1 MANQEPTKLPKE
13 FFDSLKKYQE
23 IMAMPVD
30 EKFKKFAP
38 TFLGR
43 DLHARAVSINDY
55 LPRLKKTID
64 CLKNYWSNLTHY
76 ETAVDERNWF
86 YKSQEELEKDMKV
99 YKFLCDNYNR
109 RKREVTIKIYTA
121 RYNKLVDEYNSI
133 MSIGKNKENTEYL
146 QALPEAFRSMQNA
159 VLMLTAFV
167 ANNPEDKYVRIHRL
181 TPEKVNEK
189 YILTKW
195 ESLMNLEEGKTPAQ
209 PGA

>member
-1 MANQEPTKLPKE
+1 MAL
-13 FFDSLKKYQE
+13 FDL
-23 IMAMPVD
+23 
-30 EKFKKFAP
+30 
-38 TFLGR
+38 
-43 DLHARAVSINDY
+43 
-55 LPRLKKTID
+55 
-64 CLKNYWSNLTHY
+64 
-76 ETAVDERNWF
+76 
-86 YKSQEELEKDMKV
+86 
-99 YKFLCDNYNR
+99 
-109 RKREVTIKIYTA
+109 VTIKIYTA